1 MVHKSDDDR
10 RRSSMR
16 EPDTYV
22 SVDNE
27 KMPLHRRELNNL
39 KKQTSDPR
47 PTKRML
53 WEAIVDYRKN
63 PLIKTMQATDHKAN
77 TDERLRILE
86 EANSSN
92 AAVGSHRIESN
103 STEQNW
109 TELKTEDTK
118 AKQVNLKQV
127 NSKQWRQ
134 RRRRRAS
141 ASTAE

>member
-63 PLIKTMQATDHKAN
+63 PLIKTMQATDHKEN
-77 TDERLRILE
+77 TDDDYEYSKKRTRQMLPL
-86 EANSSN
+86 
-92 AAVGSHRIESN
+92 GRIESN
-103 STEQNW
+103 RTQLNRTEPN
-109 TELKTEDTK
+109 
-118 AKQVNLKQV
+118 
-127 NSKQWRQ
+127 
-134 RRRRRAS
+134 
-141 ASTAE
+141 